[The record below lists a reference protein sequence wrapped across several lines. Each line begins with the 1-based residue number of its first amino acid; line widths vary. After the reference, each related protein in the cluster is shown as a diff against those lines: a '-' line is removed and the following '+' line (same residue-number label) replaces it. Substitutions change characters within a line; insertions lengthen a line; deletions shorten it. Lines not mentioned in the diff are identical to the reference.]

1 MRGGADNSEIFT
13 TYSGTVPGDAM
24 DAIIPSSSGDS
35 FDVEWQVNDD
45 GELTKATMEGVFYP
59 QTDPMTYTV
68 EFATTAAEG
77 HHRPGPEVSGAA
89 GQVEVSRTS
98 RVLLAMAAVAVAFA
112 AADTYVVVLALPDM
126 MTGVGVPIDQLQ
138 RAAPIVSGFLLGY
151 VAMLPLI
158 GRIADLRGRVPVL
171 VMALVLFALGSL
183 ITTLAYDMPSIV
195 AGRFLQGV
203 GGGGL
208 VPATLAL
215 VADLYP
221 VERRGIPLGVVSAV
235 QEIGSVLGPLFGAA
249 VLAVSDWRA
258 IFAINLAVGLV
269 LAAAIRALA
278 PRPTGGRR
286 AAGRAGS
293 RHRRRPPPPRH
304 LRRRRRRL
312 PPTPGPDARPDV
324 GPALHPLRRRRPL
337 ADTDRHD
344 RGRRT
349 PAAPRLVLVRTAT
362 AARPPGLV
370 RVLVEADLVGAL
382 LLALAL
388 GGVILAFAT
397 ADPKIEVFSPRG
409 RWYLLGA
416 VVAATAF
423 VWHVRRAANPLVPR
437 GALRR
442 TPAWGALLVSF
453 FVGAALI
460 AALIDIPL
468 FARTTVYPDDQ
479 LPAALVL
486 VRFLLALPVG
496 AVAGG
501 YLIRFLSP
509 GVVTAVGMLMAAA
522 AFVLM
527 TRWGLTTLEEPV
539 ANVALVVGGLGFGL
553 ALAPVNAA
561 LLAFTDDDVHGVA
574 TAFVVVSRMVG
585 MLIGISALTT
595 IGLRRYYAEQKV
607 ALLSRSSATAG
618 AGARRSDLLR
628 VAGIAQEHAVFWGP
642 PGCAAVAAVLALG
655 SCGPP
660 QPVTAESHDHSWLGS
675 EPWPTSTTSSTPTGS
690 TPGTSSTPDSTAS
703 PTPASRWS
711 RAWTR
716 ASIRCACW
724 ACPPATPRSSATPAG
739 ASRRRRSR
747 RWCSASTARGRAHP
761 RRPPH
766 PLRDGHSHPGGAAR
780 AGGGRPARTP
790 WQGLGVI
797 ADQRDALA
805 RRRRCAPTR

>member
-1 MRGGADNSEIFT
+1 VSAARGVA
-13 TYSGTVPGDAM
+13 
-24 DAIIPSSSGDS
+24 
-35 FDVEWQVNDD
+35 
-45 GELTKATMEGVFYP
+45 
-59 QTDPMTYTV
+59 
-68 EFATTAAEG
+68 
-77 HHRPGPEVSGAA
+77 
-89 GQVEVSRTS
+89 EVSRTS

-183 ITTLAYDMPSIV
+183 VTTVAYDMPSIV

-221 VERRGIPLGVVSAV
+221 VERRGVPLGVVSAV

-269 LAAAIRALA
+269 LAAAIRVLA
-278 PRPTGGRR
+278 PRSPSVVEVRPSRLVAGAPRTSGTEQRASRPRIDVVGLLLVLATFASAAIVFLRPTGLMRDLTWGQLFIPFAGDGRWLTPIGAITT
-286 AAGRAGS
+286 AALVLLVAWCWFA
-293 RHRRRPPPPRH
+293 P
-304 LRRRRRRL
+304 
-312 PPTPGPDARPDV
+312 
-324 GPALHPLRRRRPL
+324 RPL
-337 ADTDRHD
+337 LDL
-344 RGRRT
+344 RGWS
-349 PAAPRLVLVRTAT
+349 
-362 AARPPGLV
+362 
-370 RVLVEADLVGAL
+370 RVLVEADLAGAL
-382 LLALAL
+382 LLATAL

-397 ADPKIEVFSPRG
+397 ADPKVEVFSPRG

-416 VVAATAF
+416 AVAAVAF
-423 VWHVRRAANPLVPR
+423 AWHVRRAASPLVPR

-486 VRFLLALPVG
+486 VRFLVALPVG

-501 YLIRFLSP
+501 YLIRSLSP
-509 GVVTAVGMLMAAA
+509 GLVTAVGMLMAATG
-522 AFVLM
+522 FVLM
-527 TRWGLTTLEEPV
+527 TRWGLTTIEEPI
-539 ANVALVVGGLGFGL
+539 ANVALVTGGLGFGL

-574 TAFVVVSRMVG
+574 SAFVVVSRMVG
-585 MLIGISALTT
+585 MLVGISALTT
-595 IGLRRYYAEQKV
+595 IGLRRYYSEQLAVPPVQEVCDGK
-607 ALLSRSSATAG
+607 SRCKEF
-618 AGARRSDLLR
+618 SDLLR
-628 VAGIAQEHAVFWGP
+628 VAGIAQEHAVFWGAA
-642 PGCAAVAAVLALG
+642 GCAVVAAVLALVLFRQV
-655 SCGPP
+655 GP
-660 QPVTAESHDHSWLGS
+660 
-675 EPWPTSTTSSTPTGS
+675 
-690 TPGTSSTPDSTAS
+690 
-703 PTPASRWS
+703 
-711 RAWTR
+711 TR
-716 ASIRCACW
+716 L
-724 ACPPATPRSSATPAG
+724 AG
-739 ASRRRRSR
+739 
-747 RWCSASTARGRAHP
+747 
-761 RRPPH
+761 
-766 PLRDGHSHPGGAAR
+766 RDVFTGGA
-780 AGGGRPARTP
+780 
-790 WQGLGVI
+790 
-797 ADQRDALA
+797 
-805 RRRRCAPTR
+805 